1 MTSEGCPKR
10 DLPENVGQMV
20 DRRVRH
26 PAIYAR
32 RIRPYRS
39 SASVMLESGGHG
51 SLGMWTVY
59 LGPGRCQAPV
69 KVPMRTRTKGTRRR
83 HAYALRF
90 QTFTARAHRMLRK
103 LRPIVDRA
111 G

>member
-10 DLPENVGQMV
+10 DLLENVGQMPE
-20 DRRVRH
+20 RRVWH
-26 PAIYAR
+26 PAIHAR
-32 RIRPYRS
+32 RIRPYRG

-51 SLGMWTVY
+51 SVGMWKVH
-59 LGPGRCQAPV
+59 LGPGRCQALV
-69 KVPMRTRTKGTRRR
+69 KAPMQAEGEGTRRR

-90 QTFTARAHRMLRK
+90 QIFTGRAHRMLRK